1 MELERIDPVT
11 TLVPSKLI
19 KTQFQE
25 FDFPNQ
31 SYTISG
37 RHLSIFNKPIY
48 DGRYD
53 MAILYCEKILTLKII
68 NIDWKR
74 ALL

>member
-11 TLVPSKLI
+11 ILVPSKLI

-25 FDFPNQ
+25 FDFPSQ

-37 RHLSIFNKPIY
+37 RHLSIFNNMNYIIWHIHY
-48 DGRYD
+48 LL
-53 MAILYCEKILTLKII
+53 LYGPD
-68 NIDWKR
+68 NISHIRWTI
-74 ALL
+74 